1 MSSKSRNFPAFEA
14 TSLMNKFK
22 QLWLTETE
30 AKLVFETRDGQAW
43 GSLHVC
49 LGEHPHQHP
58 PHSQEYP
65 RGQNSPARQRR
76 RERRE
81 AARKVDSAAGKAAT
95 GSTEVAE
102 EATKT
107 VDEETVDNSVKEG
120 KIAEE
125 AFTDQIVAEDTEE
138 VTIAKGQ
145 KGSLFVTDVDDEIC
159 TDEEYY
165 DEIDTDVALT
175 CFQCKIEHFPANYVE
190 GDKVLKYGLCMWH
203 L

>member
-1 MSSKSRNFPAFEA
+1 
-14 TSLMNKFK
+14 MNKFK
-22 QLWLTETE
+22 QLWLTEKE
-30 AKLVFETRDGQAW
+30 AKLVFDTRDGHAW
-43 GSLHVC
+43 GSVHVC
-49 LGEHPHQHP
+49 LGEQTHQHP

-81 AARKVDSAAGKAAT
+81 AARQVNSAVGTAATPTAT
-95 GSTEVAE
+95 GSTVVAE
-102 EATKT
+102 KATTT
-107 VDEETVDNSVKEG
+107 VDEENVENSVKEG
-120 KIAEE
+120 EIAEE

-190 GDKVLKYGLCMWH
+190 GDKVLKYGLCRWH
-203 L
+203 LGVYK